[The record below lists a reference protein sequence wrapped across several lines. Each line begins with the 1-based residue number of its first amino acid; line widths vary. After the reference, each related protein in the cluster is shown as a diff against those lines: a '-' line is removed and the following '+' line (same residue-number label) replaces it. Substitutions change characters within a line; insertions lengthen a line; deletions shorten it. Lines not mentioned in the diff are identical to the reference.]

1 MYEMRQIRRCAVL
14 STVILVVFFALTP
27 AMAAENAE
35 CIKKVTVDDYSDR
48 MAQIRPRI
56 SRWVTY
62 KGHKYWY
69 NSRGKMVKDA
79 IIKLNGKFYCFDER
93 GRLMTSR
100 FIRKGTKVY
109 FANSKGQFL
118 TGWRKI
124 NKKQFYFSERGRA
137 LPGIRTIRKKKY
149 CFSYRGEMLTGWQ
162 IVDGKKY
169 YFNPKTGVML
179 KNRTIDGTKINFKGE
194 APLNKSELLELKCQE
209 IVGQITNDSMSRS
222 DKIRSCYN
230 YMVSHSNFSYMT
242 WRDYSY
248 YDDWDVDYAYEMLTS
263 HMGNCYNFAAAF
275 AHLTKAAG
283 CDATIVRGRIH
294 GTRDG
299 AGDGFTRHCW
309 TIVDG
314 LCYDTEL
321 AFVGEASVYGN
332 GSYPLTC
339 QINGYDTL

>member
-1 MYEMRQIRRCAVL
+1 MKKTSALAFLSAIVLFTGSAAAPVSAADPAEEIKTVATSTEAVGRRSEA
-14 STVILVVFFALTP
+14 
-27 AMAAENAE
+27 
-35 CIKKVTVDDYSDR
+35 K
-48 MAQIRPRI
+48 PRV

-62 KGHKYWY
+62 NGKQYWFNSKGQ
-69 NSRGKMVKDA
+69 MVKDA
-79 IIKLNGKFYCFDER
+79 IIKIKGKFYCFDAR

-100 FIRKGTKVY
+100 FIRKGSRVY
-109 FANSKGQFL
+109 FANRKGEFL

-124 NKKQFYFSERGRA
+124 NKKQFYFSARGRA
-137 LPGIRTIRKKKY
+137 LPGIQTIGKKKY

-162 IVDGKKY
+162 IIDGKKY
-169 YFNPKTGVML
+169 YFNPKKGVML
-179 KNRTIDGTKINFKGE
+179 KNRTIDGAKINFKGE
-194 APLNKSELLELKCQE
+194 APLNKSELLEIECQE
-209 IVGQITNDSMSRS
+209 IIGQITNDSMSRS
-222 DKIRSCYN
+222 DKIRACYN

-275 AHLTKAAG
+275 AHLTKSAG

-321 AFVGEASVYGN
+321 AFVGAASVYGN
-332 GSYPLTC
+332 GGYPLTC

>member
-1 MYEMRQIRRCAVL
+1 MRQIRRCAVL
-14 STVILVVFFALTP
+14 STVILFVFFALTP

-137 LPGIRTIRKKKY
+137 LPGIRTIGKKKY

-162 IVDGKKY
+162 IVDGK
-169 YFNPKTGVML
+169 NIIL
-179 KNRTIDGTKINFKGE
+179 
-194 APLNKSELLELKCQE
+194 
-209 IVGQITNDSMSRS
+209 
-222 DKIRSCYN
+222 IR
-230 YMVSHSNFSYMT
+230 
-242 WRDYSY
+242 RQ
-248 YDDWDVDYAYEMLTS
+248 A
-263 HMGNCYNFAAAF
+263 
-275 AHLTKAAG
+275 
-283 CDATIVRGRIH
+283 
-294 GTRDG
+294 
-299 AGDGFTRHCW
+299 
-309 TIVDG
+309 
-314 LCYDTEL
+314 
-321 AFVGEASVYGN
+321 
-332 GSYPLTC
+332 
-339 QINGYDTL
+339 